1 MQVHLFGTSQVAEHR
16 FDAPAD
22 SEPARTVR
30 RSPRQ
35 AGSSTWTLRGRR
47 TGHLW
52 RARELELGYT
62 ASPVTPPKA
71 ADDLEYLRRLQAWW
85 RVELDAARSA
95 QRGERWRRPWSDRLA
110 RGKALTDLTFVR
122 REQKRPSATLIWF
135 GRMDRKPLPEH
146 RVRSGYPALMWPMDA
161 AGAAGAASATT
172 REQRATVVRVTG
184 DQVLLRFPN
193 DYDRFVETGTL
204 NFEHEES
211 EGTFQRG
218 DQAVRA
224 LAEGDALAH
233 VRALLFGNAEPQFED
248 ATELTFRDADL
259 NPHQQLAVAR
269 AMRARHASLVHG
281 PPGTGKTRTLVE
293 IVRQG
298 LLLGRRVLVTAA
310 SNVAVDN
317 LARRLSDNG
326 VKVLRLG
333 APSKVA
339 PDLAQCT
346 LQHKLAE
353 LPEMAEAQKNF
364 DAAQRIADGK
374 GRRPADPMKR
384 IGELRRQAHVLRDV
398 ARAKVLRRSRI
409 VCATAGGVDA
419 VPLGDEKFDMVV
431 LDEATQAPDP
441 VALSA
446 LERGG
451 VLVLA
456 GDPQQ
461 LPPTVVTRDP
471 DANAGISSTLFERCA
486 ARWPD
491 EATTLLA
498 EQYRM
503 PTELMQFPS
512 EAHYDGKLVAAV
524 ENQKNRLQQLLPT
537 KKLRKRD
544 AQPWIVV
551 DTSALGHSEAFDDE
565 HSSYYNDR
573 HRELVVAE
581 VRRLID
587 FGVDAGDIAAICPYS
602 AQVRRLRSDLADLLE
617 RGLEIGTVDGFQGR
631 EKEVVVVDL
640 LRSNP
645 RGEVGFLRDVR
656 RTNVAITR
664 AKRQLIV
671 IVHGDTVSGLAYYR
685 KFMTAA
691 KAAGAAEPASPPQVH
706 APVGKRK

>member
-1 MQVHLFGTSQVAEHR
+1 MATRAS
-16 FDAPAD
+16 
-22 SEPARTVR
+22 SEL
-30 RSPRQ
+30 Q
-35 AGSSTWTLRGRR
+35 YL
-47 TGHLW
+47 HQ
-52 RARELELGYT
+52 
-62 ASPVTPPKA
+62 
-71 ADDLEYLRRLQAWW
+71 LRRWW
-85 RVELDAARSA
+85 RIELDAARVA
-95 QRGERWRRPWSDRLA
+95 QRDERWRRPWAERLA
-110 RGKALTDLTFVR
+110 AGKALTQLSFVR
-122 REQKRPSATLIWF
+122 REPKRASATLIWF
-135 GRMDRKPLPEH
+135 GRKDRKPLPPH
-146 RVRSGYPALMWPMDA
+146 RVRSGFPALVWP
-161 AGAAGAASATT
+161 AGEGEPASAPTS
-172 REQRATVVRVTG
+172 EQRATVVRVTA
-184 DQVLLRFPN
+184 DQLLLRFPN

-211 EGTFQRG
+211 EVTFQRG
-218 DQAVRA
+218 DQAVQA
-224 LAEGDALAH
+224 LESDASARI
-233 VRALLFGNAEPQFED
+233 RALLFGDAEPQFDD
-248 ATELTFRDADL
+248 AAELSFRDAAL
-259 NPHQQLAVAR
+259 NPHQRLAVER
-269 AMRARHASLVHG
+269 AVRARDAVLVHG

-298 LLLGRRVLVTAA
+298 LLLGRRILVTAA

-317 LARRLSDNG
+317 LTRRLSDNG

-333 APSKVA
+333 ARKKVA

-374 GRRPADPMKR
+374 GRRPADPKKR
-384 IGELRRQAHVLRDV
+384 IGELRREAHALKDA

-419 VPLGDEKFDMVV
+419 VPLGDETFDMVV

-456 GDPQQ
+456 GDPEQ
-461 LPPTVVTRDP
+461 LPPTVVTQDSE
-471 DANAGISSTLFERCA
+471 ANPGLSSTLFERCA
-486 ARWPD
+486 ARWPG

-512 EAHYDGKLVAAV
+512 QAHYGGKLEAAA
-524 ENQKNRLQQLLPT
+524 ENRHNRLQQLLPK
-537 KKLRKRD
+537 KKLKKRD
-544 AQPWIVV
+544 AGPWIVV

-565 HSSYYNDR
+565 HSSYYNDP
-573 HRELVVAE
+573 HRKLVAAE
-581 VRRLID
+581 VKRLVDCGI
-587 FGVDAGDIAAICPYS
+587 DAGDIAAICPYS
-602 AQVRRLRSDLADLLE
+602 AQVRRLRTDLAELLKA
-617 RGLEIGTVDGFQGR
+617 GLEIGTVDGFQGR
-631 EKEVVVVDL
+631 EKEVVIVDL
-640 LRSNP
+640 LRSNAQ
-645 RGEVGFLRDVR
+645 GDVGFLRDIR

-685 KFMTAA
+685 KLLAAA
-691 KAAGAAEPASPPQVH
+691 KAAGALERAAS
-706 APVGKRK
+706 